1 MNPVE
6 EPGNVGVNLAIL
18 LQIMGTVKRLNIM
31 SDKVIKEGAAVLV
44 TQAKYAELSN
54 LTLQH
59 VKFLC
64 SPTCEKWRCAK
75 RIDERDLKRFSKT
88 KVMIWYQPSN
98 MVSGKDRPRLLE
110 REDPVRLDSDS
121 LMRTNSAGRGA
132 VLDTIEKAAQ
142 EGRLYMEDDE
152 GEAD

>member
-1 MNPVE
+1 
-6 EPGNVGVNLAIL
+6 
-18 LQIMGTVKRLNIM
+18 MG
-31 SDKVIKEGAAVLV
+31 DKIKEGAAVLIS
-44 TQAKYAELSN
+44 QKQYADLVPGLS
-54 LTLQH
+54 LQY

-121 LMRTNSAGRGA
+121 LALKGNAGMRGA
-132 VLDTIEKAAQ
+132 VLDEIEKAAFP
-142 EGRLYMEDDE
+142 GRLYVEDE
-152 GEAD
+152 GEET

>member
-1 MNPVE
+1 M
-6 EPGNVGVNLAIL
+6 A
-18 LQIMGTVKRLNIM
+18 
-31 SDKVIKEGAAVLV
+31 DKVIKEGAAVLV

-98 MVSGKDRPRLLE
+98 MVSGKDRPRLLD

-121 LMRTNSAGRGA
+121 LIRMDARGRGA
-132 VLDTIEKAAQ
+132 VLDEMEKAAQ
-142 EGRLYMEDDE
+142 DGRLYLEDE
-152 GEAD
+152 GEEG